1 LDHQAWKG
9 CPRKYAL
16 AWTAILLNVAI
27 PVALAAEPVDGQKVF
42 ARRCA
47 SCHTVQKLTA
57 EIRKDPAAT
66 REAELLRYL
75 ERHYPPPR
83 EDRAALVAWLL
94 KQAGS

>member
-1 LDHQAWKG
+1 M
-9 CPRKYAL
+9 RYAL
-16 AWTAILLNVAI
+16 MWSAMLMQLATAAAAAPLT
-27 PVALAAEPVDGQKVF
+27 LAAEPVDGQRVF

-57 EIRKDPAAT
+57 EIRKDAAAT
-66 REAELLRYL
+66 REAELMRYL

-94 KQAGS
+94 KQTGN